1 MRFLEDKIL
10 YAFDKDLRS
19 DIRNEGEAEITATL
33 KSGMLEF
40 NSERKK
46 KLYSATVRGSLEGGS
61 LELNVMLDEKRSI
74 TYPISPSAHH
84 SVISF
89 RIKSGSFRYM
99 TFELTA
105 KGKGEQIIHGI
116 ELNAD

>member
-1 MRFLEDKIL
+1 
-10 YAFDKDLRS
+10 
-19 DIRNEGEAEITATL
+19 
-33 KSGMLEF
+33 
-40 NSERKK
+40 
-46 KLYSATVRGSLEGGS
+46 
-61 LELNVMLDEKRSI
+61 MLDEKRRI